1 MKIILRSLTLKLVL
15 AFLLVSLTGA
25 ALAAFFAGQATNQEF
40 NRYLVDQLQT
50 NFTTL
55 VTNYY
60 QTNGTWNQVDD
71 YLRANATLPNGP
83 NGQGPESHPGGGVR
97 GGPGQPGQQGQAG
110 QNPGMF
116 VLTDANGTVI
126 YSAGPFRSGDLLS
139 STQLSGST
147 AIDVNNTL
155 VGRVV
160 TLIRAPA
167 MDPREQL
174 YIDRTNQALLFSTLG
189 AAVIALLLGLVLA
202 RAIGRPL
209 RELTT
214 AIRSMSRGNLRQKV
228 AVRSHDE
235 LGELTLAFNQM
246 SDDVERATALRRQM
260 TADIAHELRTPLT
273 VISGYLESLRDGIL
287 PPTQE
292 RLDTLYEESQ
302 HLARLVEDLR
312 TLSLADAGELSL
324 HRQATAPRDLLD
336 RLAQVYHPQA
346 VQQGVQIGIEVEHD
360 LPEIEIDPDRMQQ
373 VLSNLVSNALRYTP
387 SGGRITLLARRE
399 SPIHLQLIVQD
410 SGAGIAAEDLPRV
423 FERFYRGD
431 HSRQE
436 EGASGLGLA
445 IARSI
450 VELHGGTI
458 SVASAGAGQG
468 STFTIEL
475 PVEKGTKE
483 TVHE

>member
-1 MKIILRSLTLKLVL
+1 MKILLRSLTLKLVL

-25 ALAAFFAGQATNQEF
+25 ALAAFFAWQATSQEF

-55 VTNYY
+55 VTDYY
-60 QTNGTWNQVDD
+60 QTNGTWDQVAD

-83 NGQGPESHPGGGVR
+83 KGQFPGAGPGGGVR
-97 GGPGQPGQQGQAG
+97 GGPGQPGQQGQPG

-126 YSAGPFRSGDLLS
+126 YSAGPYHSGEQLAS
-139 STQLSGST
+139 AQLSGST
-147 AIDVNNTL
+147 AINVNNKL

-160 TLIRAPA
+160 TLNHAPA

-189 AAVIALLLGLVLA
+189 AALIALLLGLVLA

-324 HRQATAPRDLLD
+324 HRQPTAPRDLLD

-346 VQQGVQIGIEVEHD
+346 VQQEVQIGIEVEHD

-387 SGGRITLLARRE
+387 SGGQIALLARRAD
-399 SPIHLQLIVQD
+399 SAHLQLIVRD
-410 SGAGIAAEDLPRV
+410 SGAGIAAQDLPRV

-431 HSRQE
+431 PSRQE

-468 STFTIEL
+468 STFTVEL
-475 PVEKGTKE
+475 PVRED